1 MEQPKTMLPGPV
13 ICLLDGRIEK
23 RVPMVV
29 AALVSFEEQPVTEKV
44 LTENVSPHG
53 ARVVAKRLWPPGQQ
67 LWIAPLSDKS
77 ESPAKVV
84 YCHGLSSG
92 LFCLGL
98 EFGAGSI
105 KWGEDP
111 WRSAPHEN
119 ASIGMH
125 LGLESRQT

>member
-1 MEQPKTMLPGPV
+1 MLPGPGA
-13 ICLLDGRIEK
+13 CLLDGGIEK
-23 RVPMVV
+23 HVPTAV
-29 AALVSFEEQPVTEKV
+29 AAYLVSFEEQPVTEKM

-53 ARVVAKRLWPPGQQ
+53 ARVVAKRRWPPGQQ

-84 YCHGLSSG
+84 YCHWLSSG

-105 KWGEDP
+105 KWGEGP

-119 ASIGMH
+119 ARIAMD
-125 LGLESRQT
+125 LGLDSIQA